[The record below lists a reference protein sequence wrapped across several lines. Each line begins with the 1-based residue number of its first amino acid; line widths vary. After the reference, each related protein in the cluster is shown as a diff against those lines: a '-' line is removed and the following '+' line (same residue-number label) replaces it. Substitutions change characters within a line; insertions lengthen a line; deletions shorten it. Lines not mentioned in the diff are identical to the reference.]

1 MVDCSCEVET
11 VKPRWSIEA
20 VKASINVSL
29 CNDSYK
35 SCTLL
40 LYAKKRK
47 LFTRNIYIFT
57 KKHFLRSP
65 NSSAKNWFATVQ
77 TDLKCPQVFSYAPG
91 CNFARMTSK
100 NI

>member
-40 LYAKKRK
+40 LYAKKENY
-47 LFTRNIYIFT
+47 LHEISIF
-57 KKHFLRSP
+57 SP
-65 NSSAKNWFATVQ
+65 
-77 TDLKCPQVFSYAPG
+77 
-91 CNFARMTSK
+91 K
-100 NI
+100 NISSDHPIRVPKIGLPLSKRT